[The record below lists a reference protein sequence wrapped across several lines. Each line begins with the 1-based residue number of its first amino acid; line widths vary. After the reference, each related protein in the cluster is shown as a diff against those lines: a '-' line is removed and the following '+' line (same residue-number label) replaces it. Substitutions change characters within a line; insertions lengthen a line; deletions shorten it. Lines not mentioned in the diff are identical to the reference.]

1 MYVIHKTDGTI
12 AAAIND
18 GVIDRTNDLALVG
31 KNVSGY
37 GTVVMENFV
46 KLLEHFANDT
56 PPTKPITGE
65 LWYDTD
71 NKKLQYIHI

>member
-18 GVIDRTNDLALVG
+18 GVIDRTNDLPLVG
-31 KNVSGY
+31 KNVNGY

-46 KLLEHFANDT
+46 KLLEADGISRFG
-56 PPTKPITGE
+56 I
-65 LWYDTD
+65 
-71 NKKLQYIHI
+71 